1 MLDAR
6 APVAVMSG
14 SELEWPQIGVGL
26 ALGLLLG
33 LGLGLMLAV
42 RITTLRRTSA
52 R

>member
-33 LGLGLMLAV
+33 LGLMLAV